1 MYDSREEHTVRTVI
15 EQARIQGVRAGG
27 KLTPT
32 AEISATGK
40 GRIADILELDGPKA
54 TLEDLKS
61 ANTQLKSVKGGM
73 SSTDIE
79 AQFRSTSEN
88 RPDHRCKPK

>member
-1 MYDSREEHTVRTVI
+1 MRTVL
-15 EQARIQGVRAGG
+15 EQA
-27 KLTPT
+27 
-32 AEISATGK
+32 
-40 GRIADILELDGPKA
+40 
-54 TLEDLKS
+54 KS

-88 RPDHRCKPK
+88 RPDHRCKRSSRARSSVDRVACYRLHGSRQQLNAAWGAIMLMPTRACLM